1 MSYIF
6 CCDSVICV
14 LFSYDFF
21 LSKQIGSKPSQLQQR
36 SLVDILRSSFIRE
49 RQDLLSENKVRYKLL
64 IDSSEDQSLIRQL
77 FAFGILKRDET
88 KILSCSKLP
97 GDNDAQKVRTLLIAC
112 MFNYSNHMDHDTLVV

>member
-1 MSYIF
+1 MA
-6 CCDSVICV
+6 
-14 LFSYDFF
+14 L
-21 LSKQIGSKPSQLQQR
+21 LPKQIGSQPSQLQQR
-36 SLVDILRSSFIRE
+36 SLVDILRSIFMRQP
-49 RQDLLSENKVRYKLL
+49 QDLLSENKVRYKLL

-97 GDNDAQKVRTLLIAC
+97 GDNDAQKVRALLIAC